1 MLFPFPKYSQLLK
14 CMLIQEFLVST
25 FFRPPVFI
33 LCVLL
38 CLISTSVA
46 DVLGGKEVPE
56 KPGDVCCES
65 GLWTCSYWAQEWALQ
80 GSGKFP
86 AFSYHAKAPEH
97 LAPRISGSLW
107 CFFCIKNLGS
117 GRLGTNLP
125 HFCWIVQSS
134 LMQVCNRTKSVY

>member
-65 GLWTCSYWAQEWALQ
+65 GL
-80 GSGKFP
+80 
-86 AFSYHAKAPEH
+86 
-97 LAPRISGSLW
+97 
-107 CFFCIKNLGS
+107 
-117 GRLGTNLP
+117 
-125 HFCWIVQSS
+125 
-134 LMQVCNRTKSVY
+134 